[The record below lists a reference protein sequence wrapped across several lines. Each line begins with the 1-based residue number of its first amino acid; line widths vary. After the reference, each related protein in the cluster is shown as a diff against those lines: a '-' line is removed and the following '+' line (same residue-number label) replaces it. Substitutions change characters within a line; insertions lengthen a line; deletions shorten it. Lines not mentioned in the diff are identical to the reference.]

1 LHEVYPQ
8 TMLHR
13 VPQSKVQHILVWHSI
28 HRRYYRRAIEC
39 RDGLVYISPF
49 LARPSQGQHP
59 RIADQWA
66 CELRIALTASAN
78 HYSPMDGAM
87 LVAEPAGSDLDS
99 DVDSDVAELV
109 ALSRALANLDKRSQS
124 RSR

>member
-1 LHEVYPQ
+1 
-8 TMLHR
+8 MLHR

-49 LARPSQGQHP
+49 LARPSQGQRP

-66 CELRIALTASAN
+66 RELRIALTASAN